1 MNEMVVRLLFLL
13 NNDNSRFTLFIKI
26 DIIVLIQGWWKGGFY
41 VLLEVENLGIVEQAT
56 IKVNHITVIAGCNST
71 GKSTLSKAL
80 YSLLLPF
87 NDYEKKVNYERTK
100 SINYRIRTF
109 LKEKELS
116 SLFLKSIDNLYRK
129 IYSYYKKHKE
139 MLSKEEFYE
148 LLEHLLK
155 EDDLVAGYQNDDKE
169 FYEKE
174 SMKLYSHLAELY
186 DIIQSTV
193 EKNNKEFNH
202 RILELTHKTIL
213 GNLSKQN
220 NKMCLLSLK
229 EAEREICK
237 VKNDLRNGIVEIFS
251 TKTTNVPYIAVNV
264 IYIENSSIIDELNN
278 RIGFEEQSKNIYGNN
293 LLDLLK
299 LEKQSNVEL
308 SEEEQQERELFIK
321 KYEEIF
327 ENILHGKLV
336 VDNYKY
342 YFKSFDDKKMIDVR
356 QLSSGMKCLLV
367 IQRLIYN
374 GSLNKNTV
382 LIIDEPETNLHPEWQ
397 IFFAEILVRL
407 SKDLDIK
414 IIINSHSPYF
424 VRAIEVMM
432 AHNMITDKGNYYLM
446 VSNGEQM
453 FRAENVTTHIDEI
466 YKYLYRPLD
475 ELVN

>member
-1 MNEMVVRLLFLL
+1 M
-13 NNDNSRFTLFIKI
+13 
-26 DIIVLIQGWWKGGFY
+26 LIQGLWKGGLC
-41 VLLEVENLGIVEQAT
+41 VLLEVENLGIVEQAA

-87 NDYEKKVNYERTK
+87 NDYEMKVNYERTK
-100 SINYRIRTF
+100 SINYQIRTF
-109 LKEKELS
+109 LKEKQLS
-116 SLFLKSIDNLYRK
+116 FFFLKSIDSLYREA
-129 IYSYYKKHKE
+129 YSYYKEHKE
-139 MLSKEEFYE
+139 MLSKEIFYD
-148 LLEHLLK
+148 LLEHLLN
-155 EDDLVAGYQNDDKE
+155 EDDSIVQYQNEDRLL
-169 FYEKE
+169 YEKE
-174 SMKLYSHLAELY
+174 NRELYSHLAELY
-186 DIIQSTV
+186 DIIQSIIQ
-193 EKNNKEFNH
+193 KNNKEINH
-202 RILELTHKTIL
+202 RILQLTHETIL

-237 VKNDLRNGIVEIFS
+237 IENDLRSEGMEIFS
-251 TKTTNVPYIAVNV
+251 TKTPKVSDIGVNA

-278 RIGFEEQSKNIYGNN
+278 RIGRIGFKEQSKNIYGNN

-308 SEEEQQERELFIK
+308 SEEEQQEREQFIK

-342 YFKSFDDKKMIDVR
+342 YFKSFDEEKKIDVR
-356 QLSSGMKCLLV
+356 QISSGMKCLLV

-374 GSLNKNTV
+374 GSINKNTV

-397 IFFAEILVRL
+397 ILFAEILVRL
-407 SKDLDIK
+407 GKDLDIK
-414 IIINSHSPYF
+414 VVINSHSPYF

-432 AHNMITDKGNYYLM
+432 ARYEVADKGNYYLM
-446 VSNGEQM
+446 VPKGGQT
-453 FRAENVTTHIDEI
+453 FTAQDVTAHIEEI